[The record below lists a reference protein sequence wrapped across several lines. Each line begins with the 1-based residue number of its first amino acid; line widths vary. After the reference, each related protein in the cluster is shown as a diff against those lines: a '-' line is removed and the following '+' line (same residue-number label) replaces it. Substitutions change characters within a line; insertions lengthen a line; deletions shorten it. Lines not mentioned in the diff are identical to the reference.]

1 MADEP
6 FMNLVIDC
14 VLFFERSS
22 DDVIDEDSAIQML
35 EQIAATLQR
44 LDASTRARFLRHL
57 QERAEQAESPD
68 QWQAIERVAVALGID
83 SE

>member
-6 FMNLVIDC
+6 FMNLVVDC
-14 VLFFERSS
+14 VLFFEQSS
-22 DDVIDEDSAIQML
+22 DDFIDEDSAIQML

-44 LDASTRARFLRHL
+44 LDASTQPRFLLHL
-57 QERAEQAESPD
+57 QERVEQAESPD
-68 QWQAIERVAVALGID
+68 QRQAIERVAVALGID